1 MGNVV
6 PLRTKDISPAIVI
19 QTLQEDIDT
28 IEDMFVVAITQNG
41 PVVYASGNLML
52 LSFAALVLQ
61 DMALKELNGDI
72 ENADPDDSP
81 AG

>member
-6 PLRTKDISPAIVI
+6 PLRTKDISPAIVL

-28 IEDMFVVAITQNG
+28 IEDMFVVTITQNG

-61 DMALKELNGDI
+61 DMALKELNGNI
-72 ENADPDDSP
+72 ENADPDDDR
-81 AG
+81 AV